1 MIGKHIEDFLFEN
14 PAELMLEASCVA
26 TVGTENTL
34 LHALMVL
41 SSVGYSSIPVLNS
54 KGQLKGI
61 ISLAMIINGV
71 KDTENYNWSQLSERH
86 VKEIMKEDPAQVTPD
101 AELEDILHLLVDDN
115 YLCCTDH
122 SGKFAGIITRKA
134 MFKKINQFAH
144 KFEITHEVK
153 PRSGEHSDDKT
164 QNDEKTDTPLTSVR
178 TETRAAQAVFRST
191 W

>member
-1 MIGKHIEDFLFEN
+1 MIGKHIEDFLYEN
-14 PAELMLEASCVA
+14 PLELVVEASCVA
-26 TVGTENTL
+26 TVGTDNTL

-86 VKEIMKEDPAQVTPD
+86 VKEIMQEDPARVTPD
-101 AELEDILHLLVDDN
+101 AELEDILHLLVEDN
-115 YLCCTDH
+115 FLCCTDQ
-122 SGKFAGIITRKA
+122 SGKFTGIITRKA
-134 MFKKINQFAH
+134 MLKKINQFAH
-144 KFEITHEVK
+144 QFEITHEVK
-153 PRSGEHSDDKT
+153 PRNSENNNEKSH
-164 QNDEKTDTPLTSVR
+164 NDEMRDKNLTSVR
-178 TETRAAQAVFRST
+178 TENRAAQAAFRST

>member
-1 MIGKHIEDFLFEN
+1 MIGKHIEGFLFEN
-14 PAELMLEASCVA
+14 PSELMLEASCVA

-71 KDTENYNWSQLSERH
+71 KDTENYNWEQLSERQ
-86 VKEIMKEDPAQVTPD
+86 VKETMKEDPARITPD
-101 AELEDILHLLVDDN
+101 AELEDILHLLVDEN

-122 SGKFAGIITRKA
+122 NGKFIGIITRKA

-144 KFEITHEVK
+144 QFEITHEVE
-153 PRSGEHSDDKT
+153 PRNGE
-164 QNDEKTDTPLTSVR
+164 NNN
-178 TETRAAQAVFRST
+178 
-191 W
+191 